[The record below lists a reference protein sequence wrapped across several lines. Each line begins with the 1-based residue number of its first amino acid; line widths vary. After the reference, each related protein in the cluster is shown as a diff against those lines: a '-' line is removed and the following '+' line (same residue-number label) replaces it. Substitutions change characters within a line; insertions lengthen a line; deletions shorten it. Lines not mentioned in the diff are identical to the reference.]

1 MAKSSKN
8 IKKKSK
14 YSNKTTIKRIKY
26 YYIERVLDEYTQFS
40 TSSQFPF
47 FFWSGKM
54 KYPKNWV
61 GAAIFKK
68 ICRGNQK
75 EEGRENAKVIGR

>member
-1 MAKSSKN
+1 MNTHSSLPPP
-8 IKKKSK
+8 SF
-14 YSNKTTIKRIKY
+14 
-26 YYIERVLDEYTQFS
+26 L
-40 TSSQFPF
+40 F